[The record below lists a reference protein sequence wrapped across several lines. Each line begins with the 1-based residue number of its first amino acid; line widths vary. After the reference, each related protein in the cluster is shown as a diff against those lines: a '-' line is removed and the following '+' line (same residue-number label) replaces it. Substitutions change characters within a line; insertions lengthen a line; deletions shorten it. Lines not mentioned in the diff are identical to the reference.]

1 MKILIDDGMQVKV
14 GTGIGKYTLY
24 LYNTLRK
31 ILQEPD
37 RVDLFQFNKGDS
49 GKQGGRLKYLLHINS
64 KEYCKRCGEYDV
76 VHYTNYAI
84 PFRRN
89 RKTKYAVTIHD
100 LASFLQPQS
109 LPMVYRIYSRF
120 MIRYAIRYADTVLT
134 VSRTAQKDIAEK
146 WPRYAQKVHLAYP
159 GMYDE
164 FNGDSQR
171 QDAQYE
177 LDSQKQLKKKR
188 FFLFVGTVE
197 KRKNLAIVIKAFL
210 ALKQSGK
217 AEDYKLVLA
226 GRPGFGFEEYEALTQ
241 ESAFGADVIFTGYI
255 SSQDCTKLYQEA
267 AAYVFP
273 SLYEGF
279 GSTQLECMANHLPLI
294 LSKIPTNWEISRDYG
309 LFFDLEDQQSL
320 EAQMLAI
327 MEGRYNAQE
336 KNAVADRICEA
347 FAWDH
352 VINSYLEAYRA
363 Q

>member
-24 LYNTLRK
+24 LYNTLNK

-37 RVDLFQFNKGDS
+37 RVDLFQFDKGTS

-64 KEYCKRCGEYDV
+64 KGYHDLCGEYDV

-100 LASFLQPQS
+100 LASFLHPQS
-109 LPMVYRIYSRF
+109 VPGGYRLYNRL
-120 MIRYAIRYADTVLT
+120 MIGYAIRYADTVLT
-134 VSRTAQKDIAEK
+134 VSRSAKKEIADK
-146 WPRYAQKVHLAYP
+146 WPRYAHKVHLAYP

-164 FNGDSQR
+164 FNSDVR
-171 QDAQYE
+171 KQDARYALE
-177 LDSQKQLKKKR
+177 SLKQLKRKQ

-197 KRKNLAIVIKAFL
+197 KRKNLAIVIRAFL
-210 ALKQSGK
+210 ALKQAGK
-217 AEDYKLVLA
+217 ADGYQLVLA
-226 GRPGFGFEEYEALTQ
+226 GRPGFGFEEYEALTRD
-241 ESAFGADVIFTGYI
+241 SAFGSDVIFTGYI
-255 SSQDCTKLYQEA
+255 SSRDCAKLYQEA

-273 SLYEGF
+273 SVYEGF

-294 LSKIPTNWEISRDYG
+294 LSRIPTNLEISRDYG

-320 EAQMLAI
+320 EAQMLAV
-327 MEGRYNAQE
+327 MEGRYDTQE
-336 KNAVADRICEA
+336 KDAVADQICA
-347 FAWDH
+347 DFTWDH
-352 VINSYLEAYRA
+352 VITSYLEAY
-363 Q
+363 